1 VKKKDPVDCN
11 CKDKYSDTC
20 RIEAILTVDERGQ
33 IVIPKELRESAKM
46 GAGDRLA
53 LVSCTK
59 GGEVCCIMLIHAD
72 QLTTMVRS
80 ALSPVMKDIIGDSG
94 GELTYVR

>member
-1 VKKKDPVDCN
+1 MKKKDPVDCS
-11 CKDKYSDTC
+11 CRERYSDTC

-33 IVIPKELRESAKM
+33 IVIPKEVRDSARM

-53 LVSCTK
+53 LVSCMKDGDT
-59 GGEVCCIMLIHAD
+59 CCVMLIHAD

-80 ALSPVMKDIIGDSG
+80 ALSPVMKDIIGDF
-94 GELTYVR
+94 GEV

>member
-1 VKKKDPVDCN
+1 MKRKDPADCG
-11 CKDKYSDTC
+11 CKEKYSDTC

-33 IVIPKELRESAKM
+33 IVIPKEVRESAKM

-53 LVSCTK
+53 LVSCMK
-59 GGEVCCIMLIHAD
+59 GGEVCCVMLIHAD

-80 ALSPVMKDIIGDSG
+80 ALSPVMKDIIGDF
-94 GELTYVR
+94 GEA

>member
-1 VKKKDPVDCN
+1 MKKKDPVDCN
-11 CKDKYSDTC
+11 CKDKYCRHC

-53 LVSCTK
+53 LVVTK
-59 GGEVCCIMLIHAD
+59 GGEICCVMLMHAD

-80 ALSPVMKDIIGDSG
+80 VLSPVMKDIIGDFREG
-94 GELTYVR
+94 

>member
-1 VKKKDPVDCN
+1 MKKKDPVDCS
-11 CKDKYSDTC
+11 CREKYSDTC

-33 IVIPKELRESAKM
+33 IVIPKEVRDSARM

-53 LVSCTK
+53 LVSCMKDGDT
-59 GGEVCCIMLIHAD
+59 CCVMLIHAD

-80 ALSPVMKDIIGDSG
+80 ALLPVMKDIIGDF
-94 GELTYVR
+94 GEV

>member
-1 VKKKDPVDCN
+1 MKKKDPVDCN

-53 LVSCTK
+53 LVSCMK
-59 GGEVCCIMLIHAD
+59 GGEVCCVMLIHAD

-80 ALSPVMKDIIGDSG
+80 ALSPVMKDIIGDP
-94 GELTYVR
+94 GEI